1 MPGAKEPERLHMP
14 ELFLGISTV
23 FPSFVFVFLVV
34 SGLIGGMRD
43 LSFPCKPSSC
53 GARAW

>member
-1 MPGAKEPERLHMP
+1 VPGAKEPEGLHTP

-43 LSFPCKPSSC
+43 LSFPCKLSSC
-53 GARAW
+53 GARA